1 MSTIKEML
9 QTVEIEQRKK
19 LEQLSQQAAKYTS
32 LSMQEILEKM
42 VFASSS
48 SVPIVAMNASMH
60 DLQYDH
66 KSSSMVEILFL

>member
-32 LSMQEILEKM
+32 LSMQEIL
-42 VFASSS
+42 
-48 SVPIVAMNASMH
+48 
-60 DLQYDH
+60 
-66 KSSSMVEILFL
+66 